1 MYETA
6 HPMAANH
13 EVEEKTQ
20 RAAAP
25 RPEMRADARLPD
37 IGLTDAERQA
47 VIGIL
52 NVVLADEFVL
62 YTKTRRCHWNV
73 VGPNFSE
80 LHALFQRQYEQ
91 LEEIIDDVAERI
103 RALGGT
109 PAGTLREYLDLT
121 RLDEA
126 PGMGNDSLGMIEALL
141 ADHESLV
148 RNLRLDLEFCSED
161 HGDEGTRDFLT
172 GIMQSHEKT
181 AWMLRAHLAR

>member
-1 MYETA
+1 MLFALAGLSAAGTAASIECESQRSTTRKGGNMYETA

-109 PAGTLREYLDLT
+109 PAGTL
-121 RLDEA
+121 
-126 PGMGNDSLGMIEALL
+126 
-141 ADHESLV
+141 
-148 RNLRLDLEFCSED
+148 
-161 HGDEGTRDFLT
+161 
-172 GIMQSHEKT
+172 
-181 AWMLRAHLAR
+181 